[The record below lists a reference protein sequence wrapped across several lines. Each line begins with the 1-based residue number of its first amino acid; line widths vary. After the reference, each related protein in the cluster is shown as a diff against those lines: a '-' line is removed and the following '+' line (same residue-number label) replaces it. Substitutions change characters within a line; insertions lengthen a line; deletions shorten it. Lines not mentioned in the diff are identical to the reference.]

1 MATYNKKPK
10 VNNPEQEK
18 KNEDEIYQND
28 QKLRLV
34 LQASQLGIWKWDMR
48 TNQMLWDERM
58 HHIFGYFDKSFDQ
71 KLETYLKHIH
81 PDDLPVV
88 QQALEEAIAQDK
100 PYYVELRIIW
110 DDQSV
115 HYNIGQGIIL
125 KDQKGKPEKMIGTS
139 LDITDIRQKEERLT
153 FAVQAISDGIWDWP
167 NMTSNKTWWS
177 PKFYALLGMEDGEL
191 EATVENF
198 RELTHPDDGLSP
210 AEVEQHIRENK
221 PIDIE
226 LRLCHKTEGYK
237 WFRNQGQVFRDIQ
250 GKPVRMVGAI
260 ADISQTKKAE
270 FALTHSNEMLQ
281 KANEYLDNFV
291 FTVAHDLRS
300 PVANLKSLVELFKTQ
315 SNAEDPIVSRI
326 DLSVERLEQTLRGLI
341 QILDVQ
347 KAESKIAGTLHF
359 KDVLDKLTKEME
371 YRLAE
376 YQVDVEASFEVEQI
390 RYMEAYL
397 ESIMR
402 NLISNA
408 AKYSREEDTPMIHV
422 TTRKSG
428 PYIVLEVT
436 DNGVGIDLSRFK
448 DKIFKPFERLSR
460 KSSGHGIGL
469 HLIKTM
475 VEKNGGK
482 IEVVSKLNEG
492 TTFTIY
498 LKPYA

>member
-1 MATYNKKPK
+1 MATYNRKPK
-10 VNNPEQEK
+10 VDNPVQGT
-18 KNEDEIYQND
+18 KNEDEIYEND
-28 QKLRLV
+28 QKLKLV
-34 LQASQLGIWKWDMR
+34 LQASQLGMWEWDMR
-48 TNQMLWDERM
+48 TNQVFWDERM

-71 KLETYLKHIH
+71 QLETFRKHIH
-81 PDDLPVV
+81 PDDLPKLR
-88 QQALEEAIAQDK
+88 QAVEEAIAEDK
-100 PYYVELRIIW
+100 PYHVELRIIW
-110 DDQSV
+110 DDQSI
-115 HYNIGQGIIL
+115 HYNIGQGIVL
-125 KDQKGKPEKMIGTS
+125 KDQSGAPEKLIGAS
-139 LDITDIRQKEERLT
+139 LDITDIRQKDERMEL
-153 FAVQAISDGIWDWP
+153 AVQAISDGIWDWP
-167 NMTSNKTWWS
+167 DMKSNKTWWS

-198 RELTHPDDGLSP
+198 RELTHPDDRLSP
-210 AEVEQHIRENK
+210 AEIAQHIREDK

-237 WFRNQGQVFRDIQ
+237 WFRNQGQVFRDLQ
-250 GKPVRMVGAI
+250 GKPVRMAGAI
-260 ADISQTKKAE
+260 ADISQAKEAE
-270 FALTHSNEMLQ
+270 FALTHTNEMLR

-315 SNAEDPIVSRI
+315 ANAEDPIVSRI

-347 KAESKIAGTLHF
+347 KAESKIAHTLHF
-359 KDVLDKLTKEME
+359 QEVLDKLMQEME

-376 YQVDVEASFEVEQI
+376 YKVDIEASFEVGQI

-408 AKYSREEDTPMIHV
+408 AKYSQEKNTPLIHIA
-422 TTRKSG
+422 TRKSG
-428 PYIVLEVT
+428 PYVVLEVT